1 MLWAQMRSR
10 RVPPGLARIAG
21 PLAFAI
27 GYFALSRLGLA
38 FLSDDGQVAL
48 LWPASGL
55 ALGVLVAVPRRA
67 WPRYALAA
75 FLANLA
81 AQAWARGVDTPAVA
95 LAAVN
100 ACEGVLAAW
109 TLQTIAPARR
119 RLTFESTR
127 DVAGLLAAATLAS
140 AVTAVLGAAVVAA
153 AYGAPFGRAV
163 AQWWLADGLGM
174 LAVAPVAILL
184 RWQRPARADA
194 GAVASV
200 AAVWAVAA
208 IVCWQPLAHL
218 SELLYRSRA
227 ILPLLLWVAVRY
239 GARSASVALV
249 GIAAIATSATVAGFG
264 PFLTDGGA
272 ANAQALQG
280 ALAVAIVST
289 LFVASVV
296 AERRRAEA
304 ELRTIFESSPAGKAA
319 IDADG
324 SIANANRALARLLGC
339 TRERLLEMAPE
350 QLVREQDRASL
361 GAAIADVCSGRHAAV
376 ELEACLVDA
385 GGAET
390 TVAIHVVPLDGEHG
404 TVALLHVLDVSERKR
419 FETELRH
426 LADHDPLTGLLNR
439 RRFELDV
446 ERQLTHAR
454 RYRRPGAVI
463 VLDVDRFKQINDTYG
478 HSVGDRL
485 IVSVA
490 DALRA
495 RLRASDAI
503 ARLGGDEFAVLLP
516 EIDRPGV
523 EAVARELVQAVAG
536 HTTCVDGRVLPR
548 VTISVGVA
556 TFGPDAGRDRE
567 ALVAAA
573 DTAMY
578 RAKEAGRNGYA
589 IADVEGGPA
598 AAATADVA

>member
-1 MLWAQMRSR
+1 MRSR
-10 RVPPGLARIAG
+10 RVPPSLAQVAG

-38 FLSDDGQVAL
+38 FLSDGRVAL

-67 WPRYALAA
+67 WPRYAAAA
-75 FLANLA
+75 FLANLS
-81 AQAWARGVDTPAVA
+81 AQAWARGLDTPALA
-95 LAAVN
+95 LAAIN

-109 TLQTIAPARR
+109 TLQTIAPAQR

-127 DVAGLLAAATLAS
+127 EVAGLAAAATLAN
-140 AVTAVLGAAVVAA
+140 AVTAILGAAVLTA
-153 AYGAPFGRAV
+153 AYDAPFRDAV

-184 RWQRPARADA
+184 RWQRPARADT
-194 GAVASV
+194 GAIASV
-200 AAVWAVAA
+200 AAVWLVAA
-208 IVCWQPLAHL
+208 LICWEPIADL
-218 SELLYRSRA
+218 SGLLYRSRA

-239 GARSASVALV
+239 GARSASIALV
-249 GIAAIATSATVAGFG
+249 GVAAITTSATVAGFG

-272 ANAQALQG
+272 MDARALQG

-289 LFVASVV
+289 LFVATVV

-304 ELRTIFESSPAGKAA
+304 ELRTMFESSPAGNAA
-319 IDADG
+319 IDAHG
-324 SIANANRALARLLGC
+324 AIVNANRALARLVGC
-339 TRERLLEMAPE
+339 TRERLCAMTPE
-350 QLVREQDRASL
+350 ELVREQDRASL
-361 GAAIADVCSGRHAAV
+361 ATAIEDVCAARHAAV

-385 GGAET
+385 GRGET

-446 ERQLTHAR
+446 ERQLTHAQ

-490 DALRA
+490 DALRT
-495 RLRASDAI
+495 RLRTSDTI

-516 EIDRPGV
+516 EIDRTGV
-523 EAVARELVQAVAG
+523 EAVARDLVQAIAG
-536 HTTCVDGRVLPR
+536 HSTWVEGRVLPR
-548 VTISVGVA
+548 VTISVGAA
-556 TFGPDAGRDRE
+556 TFGPDAGLERE
-567 ALVAAA
+567 SLVVAA

-589 IADVEGGPA
+589 IADADGGAATPA
-598 AAATADVA
+598 AADLA

>member
-1 MLWAQMRSR
+1 MRSC
-10 RVPPGLARIAG
+10 RVPPGLAQVAG
-21 PLAFAI
+21 PFAFAI

-38 FLSDDGQVAL
+38 FLSDGQVAL

-55 ALGVLVAVPRRA
+55 ALGVLVAVPRHA

-81 AQAWARGVDTPAVA
+81 AQAWARGLDTPALA

-100 ACEGVLAAW
+100 VCEGLLAAW
-109 TLQTIAPARR
+109 TLQAIAGSRR
-119 RLTFESTR
+119 RLTFESSR
-127 DVAGLLAAATLAS
+127 EVGALLAAATLAN
-140 AVTAVLGAAVVAA
+140 AATAALGAAIFAA
-153 AYGAPFGRAV
+153 AYGTPLGRAFG
-163 AQWWLADGLGM
+163 QWWLADGLGM
-174 LAVAPVAILL
+174 LAVAPVTIVL
-184 RWQRPARADA
+184 RWRRPAHADIRAI
-194 GAVASV
+194 ASV
-200 AAVWAVAA
+200 AAVWLVAA
-208 IVCWQPLAHL
+208 LICWKPLPGL
-218 SELLYRSRA
+218 SDPLYRSRA
-227 ILPLLLWVAVRY
+227 ILPLLVWVAVRG
-239 GARSASVALV
+239 GARSAALALV
-249 GIAAIATSATVAGFG
+249 GVAAIATSATVAGVG
-264 PFLTDGGA
+264 PFGSGA
-272 ANAQALQG
+272 DAAGSQALQA

-304 ELRTIFESSPAGKAA
+304 ELRTIFESSPAGKAV

-324 SIANANRALARLLGC
+324 SIASANRALALLVGC
-339 TRERLLEMAPE
+339 TRERLRATAPE

-361 GAAIADVCSGRHAAV
+361 VAAIADVCAGRRTTV
-376 ELEACLVDA
+376 ELEACLVDT

-390 TVAIHVVPLDGEHG
+390 TVSIHVVPLVGEHG
-404 TVALLHVLDVSERKR
+404 TGALLHVLDVSERKR

-446 ERQLTHAR
+446 ERQLGLAQ

-490 DALRA
+490 EALRA

-516 EIDRPGV
+516 EIDRAGV
-523 EAVARELVQAVAG
+523 EAVARELVQAVAA

-556 TFGPDAGRDRE
+556 TFGPDAGLDRE
-567 ALVAAA
+567 ALVVAA
-573 DTAMY
+573 DMAMY

-589 IADVEGGPA
+589 IGDTDGGPA
-598 AAATADVA
+598 TPATADVA

>member
-1 MLWAQMRSR
+1 MRSR
-10 RVPPGLARIAG
+10 RVPPGLAQVAG
-21 PLAFAI
+21 PLAFAV

-38 FLSDDGQVAL
+38 FLSDGQVAL

-81 AQAWARGVDTPAVA
+81 AQAWARGVAGPAVA

-100 ACEGVLAAW
+100 ACEGLLAAW
-109 TLQTIAPARR
+109 TLQAIAQTRR

-127 DVAGLLAAATLAS
+127 EVAGLMAAATLAS
-140 AVTAVLGAAVVAA
+140 AVTALLGAAAVAE
-153 AYGAPFGRAV
+153 AYGTPFGRAV
-163 AQWWLADGLGM
+163 GQWWLADGLGM

-184 RWQRPARADA
+184 RWHRPARADA
-194 GAVASV
+194 GAIASV
-200 AAVWAVAA
+200 AAVWIAAVL
-208 IVCWQPLAHL
+208 ICWEPIPDL

-239 GARSASVALV
+239 GARSAALALV
-249 GIAAIATSATVAGFG
+249 GMTAIATSATAAGLG
-264 PFLTDGGA
+264 PFLAGGGTA
-272 ANAQALQG
+272 SSQTLQG

-304 ELRTIFESSPAGKAA
+304 ELRTIFESSPAGKAV

-324 SIANANRALARLLGC
+324 WIANANRALARLVGC
-339 TRERLLEMAPE
+339 TRERLCAMAPQ

-361 GAAIADVCSGRHAAV
+361 AAAIADVCAGRHTAV
-376 ELEACLVDA
+376 ELEACLVDS

-390 TVAIHVVPLDGEHG
+390 TVSIHVVPLDGEHG

-446 ERQLTHAR
+446 ERQLTHAQ

-463 VLDVDRFKQINDTYG
+463 VLDVDRFKRINDTYG
-478 HSVGDRL
+478 HSVGDHL

-495 RLRASDAI
+495 RLRASDVI

-516 EIDRPGV
+516 EIDRAGV
-523 EAVARELVQAVAG
+523 EAVAHELVQAVAA
-536 HTTCVDGRVLPR
+536 HATCVGGRVLPR

-556 TFGPDAGRDRE
+556 TFGPEAVERE
-567 ALVAAA
+567 TLLVAA

-578 RAKEAGRNGYA
+578 RAKDGGRNGYA
-589 IADVEGGPA
+589 IGDPEGGPA
-598 AAATADVA
+598 PAATADVA

>member
-1 MLWAQMRSR
+1 MRSR
-10 RVPPGLARIAG
+10 RVPPGLAQVAG
-21 PLAFAI
+21 PLAFAA
-27 GYFALSRLGLA
+27 GYFALSRVGLA
-38 FLSDDGQVAL
+38 FLSHGRVAL

-55 ALGVLVAVPRRA
+55 ALGVLVALPRRA

-81 AQAWARGVDTPAVA
+81 AQAWARGLDAPAVA
-95 LAAVN
+95 LAAIN

-109 TLQTIAPARR
+109 TLQRIAPARR
-119 RLTFESTR
+119 RLTFETSR
-127 DVAGLLAAATLAS
+127 EVGGLVAAATLAN
-140 AVTAVLGAAVVAA
+140 AATAALGAAVLAL
-153 AYGAPFGRAV
+153 AYGTVFRHALE
-163 AQWWLADGLGM
+163 QWWLADGLGM
-174 LAVAPVAILL
+174 LAVAPVAIVL
-184 RWQRPARADA
+184 RWRRPAHADVQA
-194 GAVASV
+194 IAVV
-200 AAVWAVAA
+200 AAVWLTAVA
-208 IVCWQPLAHL
+208 ICWQPLPGV
-218 SELLYRSRA
+218 SEPLYRSRA
-227 ILPLLLWVAVRY
+227 ILLLLMWVAVRG
-239 GARSASVALV
+239 GARSAALALV
-249 GIAAIATSATVAGFG
+249 GVAAIATSATVADLG
-264 PFLTDGGA
+264 PFGAGTDAAGA
-272 ANAQALQG
+272 QTLQA

-324 SIANANRALARLLGC
+324 AIASANRALARLVGC
-339 TRERLLEMAPE
+339 TRERLCAMAPE
-350 QLVREQDRASL
+350 QLVREQDRAAL
-361 GAAIADVCSGRHAAV
+361 AAAVADVCAGRHDAV
-376 ELEACLVDA
+376 ELEAALVDT
-385 GGAET
+385 GGGET
-390 TVAIHVVPLDGEHG
+390 TVSIHVVPLAGERG
-404 TVALLHVLDVSERKR
+404 TEALLHVLDVSERKR

-439 RRFELDV
+439 RRFELEV
-446 ERQLTHAR
+446 ERQLAHAQ

-463 VLDVDRFKQINDTYG
+463 VLDVDRFKQINDTFG

-516 EIDRPGV
+516 EIDRAGV
-523 EAVARELVQAVAG
+523 EAVARELVRAVSG
-536 HTTCVDGRVLPR
+536 HTPRVDGRVLPR

-556 TFGPDAGRDRE
+556 TFEPDAGLDRE

-589 IADVEGGPA
+589 MGDAENGGSAPVA
-598 AAATADVA
+598 ADVA

>member
-1 MLWAQMRSR
+1 MLSAQMRSR
-10 RVPPGLARIAG
+10 RVLSSLAPVAG
-21 PLAFAI
+21 PLAFAL

-38 FLSDDGQVAL
+38 FLSDGRVAL

-55 ALGVLVAVPRRA
+55 ALGVLVAVPRRM

-95 LAAVN
+95 LAAIN
-100 ACEGVLAAW
+100 ACEAVLAAW

-127 DVAGLLAAATLAS
+127 EVAALLAAATLANG
-140 AVTAVLGAAVVAA
+140 VTALLGAAVLTA
-153 AYGAPFGRAV
+153 AYDVAFGRTLS
-163 AQWWLADGLGM
+163 QWWLADGLGM

-194 GAVASV
+194 GAVVSV
-200 AAVWAVAA
+200 AAVWLVAA
-208 IVCWQPLAHL
+208 LICWEPIDRV
-218 SELLYRSRA
+218 SEQLYRSRA
-227 ILPLLLWVAVRY
+227 ILPLLLWIAVRY
-239 GARSASVALV
+239 GARSASLALV
-249 GIAAIATSATVAGFG
+249 GVAAIVTSATVAGFG
-264 PFLTDGGA
+264 PFLTDGGTTDA
-272 ANAQALQG
+272 RALQG

-289 LFVASVV
+289 LFVAAVV

-304 ELRTIFESSPAGKAA
+304 ELRTIFESSPAGKAV

-324 SIANANRALARLLGC
+324 SIANANRALALLVGC
-339 TRERLLEMAPE
+339 TRERLCAMTPA
-350 QLVREQDRASL
+350 QLVREEDRTSL
-361 GAAIADVCSGRHAAV
+361 AAAIADVCAGRHAAV
-376 ELEACLVDA
+376 ELEAALVDT
-385 GGAET
+385 GGGET
-390 TVAIHVVPLDGEHG
+390 TVSIHVVPLESEQG
-404 TVALLHVLDVSERKR
+404 TGALLHVLDVSERKR

-446 ERQLTHAR
+446 ERQLEHAK

-516 EIDRPGV
+516 EIDCAGV
-523 EAVARELVQAVAG
+523 EAVARELVRAVAA

-556 TFGPDAGRDRE
+556 TFAPDVGLDRE
-567 ALVAAA
+567 AIVVAA

-589 IADVEGGPA
+589 IGDAGGGPA
-598 AAATADVA
+598 APATADVA

>member
-1 MLWAQMRSR
+1 MRSR
-10 RVPPGLARIAG
+10 RVPPGLAQVAG
-21 PLAFAI
+21 PLAFAL

-38 FLSDDGQVAL
+38 FLSDGQVAL

-75 FLANLA
+75 FFANLA
-81 AQAWARGVDTPAVA
+81 AQAWARGLDTPAVA

-109 TLQTIAPARR
+109 TLQTIAPMRR

-127 DVAGLLAAATLAS
+127 EVAALVAAATLAN
-140 AVTAVLGAAVVAA
+140 AVTAILGAAVLTA
-153 AYGAPFGRAV
+153 AYDAPFRDAV

-184 RWQRPARADA
+184 RWQRPVRTDA
-194 GAVASV
+194 GAIVSV
-200 AAVWAVAA
+200 AAVWIVAA
-208 IVCWQPLAHL
+208 LICWEPIADL

-239 GARSASVALV
+239 GARSAAIALV
-249 GIAAIATSATVAGFG
+249 GVAAITTSATVAGFG

-272 ANAQALQG
+272 TDARALQG

-289 LFVASVV
+289 LFVATVV

-304 ELRTIFESSPAGKAA
+304 ELRTIFESSPAGKAV
-319 IDADG
+319 IDVDG
-324 SIANANRALARLLGC
+324 SIVNANRALARLAGC
-339 TRERLLEMAPE
+339 TRERLCTMAPE
-350 QLVREQDRASL
+350 QLVREQDRAGL
-361 GAAIADVCSGRHAAV
+361 VAAIADVCAGRHTAV
-376 ELEACLVDA
+376 ELEAALVEI
-385 GGAET
+385 GGGET

-446 ERQLTHAR
+446 ERQLTHAQ

-463 VLDVDRFKQINDTYG
+463 VLDVDRFKQINDTFG

-485 IVSVA
+485 ILSVA
-490 DALRA
+490 DALRT
-495 RLRASDAI
+495 RLRASDTI

-516 EIDRPGV
+516 EIDGAGV
-523 EAVARELVQAVAG
+523 EAVARELVQAVAA

-556 TFGPDAGRDRE
+556 TFGADAGLERE
-567 ALVAAA
+567 AIVVAA

-589 IADVEGGPA
+589 IADADSGPA
-598 AAATADVA
+598 TAATADVA